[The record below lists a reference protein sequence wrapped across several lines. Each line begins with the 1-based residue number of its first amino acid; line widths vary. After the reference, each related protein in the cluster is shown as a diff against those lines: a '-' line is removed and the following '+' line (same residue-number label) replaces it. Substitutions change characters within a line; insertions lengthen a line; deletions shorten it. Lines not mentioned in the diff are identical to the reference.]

1 MDFDKSLGMDISV
14 IIPVYNVENYVLE
27 CLQSVAAQTKTK
39 DVECIL
45 VDDCGT
51 DNSVS
56 LAEQFISK
64 YVGEIA
70 FALFHHPQNRG
81 LSAARN
87 TGIKNAKGKYLFFLD
102 SDDTIK
108 PDCLDKLFSLAEKY
122 HADMVQGSYVSD
134 LESMKLFEKSQL
146 PEFSDDKSYIKRTL
160 LNYDVNPVM
169 AQNRLVRRQLV
180 VENNLWFKEG
190 IIHEDLYWSFFLAK
204 IVERICFC
212 KQKTYFYRSTPG
224 SITNKVNIEKE
235 TLAFHTIIEDFCLHI
250 DFFERNAQKRMIYCI
265 LLNAISARLYRD
277 ESDRLHLIDCLKS
290 KENHVIQILISLIFN
305 LHDSWFRSKL
315 VNLLMR
321 VYQRR

>member
-1 MDFDKSLGMDISV
+1 MDISV
-14 IIPVYNVENYVLE
+14 IVPIYNVENYILE
-27 CLQSVAAQTKTK
+27 CLQSVAVQTKTK

-51 DNSVS
+51 DNSVKV
-56 LAEQFISK
+56 AEQFISA
-64 YVGEIA
+64 YEGDIS
-70 FALFHHPQNRG
+70 FALLHHPENKG

-87 TGIKNAKGKYLFFLD
+87 TGIKNARGNYLFFLD
-102 SDDTIK
+102 SDDMIK
-108 PDCLDKLFSLAEKY
+108 PYCLDELFALAEAY
-122 HADMVQGSYVSD
+122 QADMVQGSYESD
-134 LESMKLFEKSQL
+134 LASMKHFEDCQL
-146 PEFSDDKSYIKRTL
+146 PEFSDNKSFIKRTL

-169 AQNRLVRRQLV
+169 AQNRLVRKQLV

-204 IVERICFC
+204 VVERICFC

-224 SITNKVNIEKE
+224 SITNKINVAKE
-235 TLAFHTIIEDFCLHI
+235 TFAFHTIIEDFCLHI
-250 DFFERNAQKRMIYCI
+250 DSFERNAQKRMIYCI
-265 LLNAISARLYRD
+265 LLNAISARLYRN

-290 KENHVIQILISLIFN
+290 KENLGIQILISLIFN

-321 VYQRR
+321 IYQRR

>member
-1 MDFDKSLGMDISV
+1 MDISV
-14 IIPVYNVENYVLE
+14 IVPIYNVENYILE
-27 CLQSVAAQTKTK
+27 CLQSVAVQTKTK

-51 DNSVS
+51 DNSVKV
-56 LAEQFISK
+56 AEQFISA
-64 YVGEIA
+64 YEGDIS
-70 FALFHHPQNRG
+70 FALLHHPENRG

-87 TGIKNAKGKYLFFLD
+87 TGIKNARGKYLFFLD
-102 SDDTIK
+102 SDDAIK
-108 PDCLDKLFSLAEKY
+108 SYCLDELFTLAETY
-122 HADMVQGSYVSD
+122 QADMVQGAYESD
-134 LESMKLFEKSQL
+134 LASMKRFEDSPL
-146 PEFSDDKSYIKRTL
+146 PEFSENKSFIKRTL

-180 VENNLWFKEG
+180 VDNNLWFKEG

-204 IVERICFC
+204 VVERICFC

-224 SITNKVNIEKE
+224 SITNKVNVAKE

-250 DFFERNAQKRMIYCI
+250 DAFERNAQKRMIYCI
-265 LLNAISARLYRD
+265 LLNAISARLYRN

-290 KENHVIQILISLIFN
+290 KENLGIQILISLIFN

-321 VYQRR
+321 IYQRR

>member
-1 MDFDKSLGMDISV
+1 MDISV
-14 IIPVYNVENYVLE
+14 IVPIYNVENYVLE

-39 DVECIL
+39 NVECIL

-51 DNSVS
+51 DDSVKV
-56 LAEQFISK
+56 AEQFISA
-64 YVGEIA
+64 YEGDVSFA
-70 FALFHHPQNRG
+70 FFHHTENRG

-87 TGIKNAKGKYLFFLD
+87 TGIKNARGKYLFFLD

-108 PDCLDKLFSLAEKY
+108 PYCLDELFALAETY
-122 HADMVQGSYVSD
+122 QADMVQGSYESD
-134 LESMKLFEKSQL
+134 LASMKHFEDSRL

-204 IVERICFC
+204 VVERICFC

-235 TLAFHTIIEDFCLHI
+235 TLAFHTIIEDFCSHI

>member
-1 MDFDKSLGMDISV
+1 MDISV
-14 IIPVYNVENYVLE
+14 IVPIYNVENYILE
-27 CLQSVAAQTKTK
+27 CLQSVAVQTKTK

-51 DNSVS
+51 DNSVKV
-56 LAEQFISK
+56 AEQFISA
-64 YVGEIA
+64 YEGDIS
-70 FALFHHPQNRG
+70 FALLHHPENKG

-87 TGIKNAKGKYLFFLD
+87 TGIKNARGKYLFFLD

-108 PDCLDKLFSLAEKY
+108 PYCLDELFALAETY
-122 HADMVQGSYVSD
+122 QTDMVQGSYESD
-134 LESMKLFEKSQL
+134 LASMKRFEDSPL
-146 PEFSDDKSYIKRTL
+146 PEFSDDKSFIKRTL

-204 IVERICFC
+204 VVERICFC

-224 SITNKVNIEKE
+224 SITNKVNMEKE
-235 TLAFHTIIEDFCLHI
+235 TLAFQTIIEDSCLHI
-250 DFFERNAQKRMIYCI
+250 DSFERNAQKRMIYCI
-265 LLNAISARLYRD
+265 LLNAISARLYRN

-290 KENHVIQILISLIFN
+290 KENLGIQILISLIFN

-315 VNLLMR
+315 INLLMR
-321 VYQRR
+321 IYQRR

>member
-1 MDFDKSLGMDISV
+1 MDISV
-14 IIPVYNVENYVLE
+14 IVPIYNVENYILD
-27 CLQSVAAQTKTK
+27 CLQSVAVQTKTK

-51 DNSVS
+51 DKSVKV
-56 LAEQFISK
+56 AEQFISA
-64 YVGEIA
+64 YEGDIS
-70 FALFHHPQNRG
+70 FALLHHPENRG

-87 TGIKNAKGKYLFFLD
+87 TGIKNARGKYLFFLD

-108 PDCLDKLFSLAEKY
+108 PYCLDELFALAETY
-122 HADMVQGSYVSD
+122 QADMVQGSYESD
-134 LESMKLFEKSQL
+134 LASMKHFEDSRL
-146 PEFSDDKSYIKRTL
+146 PEFSDDKSFIKRTL
-160 LNYDVNPVM
+160 LDYDVNPVM

-180 VENNLWFKEG
+180 VENNLWFKES

-204 IVERICFC
+204 VVEKICFC

-250 DFFERNAQKRMIYCI
+250 DSFERNAQKRMIYCI
-265 LLNAISARLYRD
+265 LLNAISARLYRN
-277 ESDRLHLIDCLKS
+277 ESDRSHLIDCLKS
-290 KENHVIQILISLIFN
+290 KENYVIQILISLIFN

-315 VNLLMR
+315 VNLLMKI
-321 VYQRR
+321 YQRR

>member
-1 MDFDKSLGMDISV
+1 M

-51 DNSVS
+51 DKSVS
-56 LAEQFISK
+56 LAEQFIST

-277 ESDRLHLIDCLKS
+277 KSDRLHLIDCLKS

-321 VYQRR
+321 IYQRR

>member
-1 MDFDKSLGMDISV
+1 MDISV
-14 IIPVYNVENYVLE
+14 IVPIYNVENYILE
-27 CLQSVAAQTKTK
+27 CLQSVAAQNKTK

-51 DNSVS
+51 DNSVKV
-56 LAEQFISK
+56 AKQFISAYK
-64 YVGEIA
+64 GDIS
-70 FALFHHPQNRG
+70 FALLHHPENRG

-87 TGIKNAKGKYLFFLD
+87 TGIKNARGKYLFFLD
-102 SDDTIK
+102 SDDMIK
-108 PDCLDKLFSLAEKY
+108 PICLNTLFELSEKY
-122 HADMVQGSYVSD
+122 HADMVQGSYESD
-134 LESMKLFEKSQL
+134 LASMKHFENCRL
-146 PEFSDDKSYIKRTL
+146 PEFSDDKSFVKRTL

-180 VENNLWFKEG
+180 VDNNLWFKEG

-204 IVERICFC
+204 VVERICFC

-250 DFFERNAQKRMIYCI
+250 DSFERNAQKGIIYCI
-265 LLNAISARLYRD
+265 LLNVISARLYRN
-277 ESDRLHLIDCLKS
+277 ESDRSHLIDCLKS
-290 KENHVIQILISLIFN
+290 KENYVLQILISLIFN
-305 LHDSWFRSKL
+305 FHDSWFRSKL

-321 VYQRR
+321 IYQRR

>member
-1 MDFDKSLGMDISV
+1 MDISV
-14 IIPVYNVENYVLE
+14 IVPIYNVENYILE
-27 CLQSVAAQTKTK
+27 CLQSVAVQTKTK

-51 DNSVS
+51 DNSVKV
-56 LAEQFISK
+56 AEQFISA
-64 YVGEIA
+64 YEGDIS
-70 FALFHHPQNRG
+70 FALLHHPENKG

-87 TGIKNAKGKYLFFLD
+87 TGIKNARGNYLFFLD
-102 SDDTIK
+102 SDDMIK
-108 PDCLDKLFSLAEKY
+108 PYCLDELFALAEAY
-122 HADMVQGSYVSD
+122 QADMVQGSYESD
-134 LESMKLFEKSQL
+134 LASMKHFEDCQL
-146 PEFSDDKSYIKRTL
+146 PEFSDNKSFIKRTL

-169 AQNRLVRRQLV
+169 AQNRLVRKQLV

-204 IVERICFC
+204 VVERICFC

-224 SITNKVNIEKE
+224 SITNKINVAKE
-235 TLAFHTIIEDFCLHI
+235 TFAFHTIIEDFSLHI

-290 KENHVIQILISLIFN
+290 KEKRVIQILISLIFN
-305 LHDSWFRSKL
+305 LHDSWFRSKV
-315 VNLLMR
+315 VNLLMKI
-321 VYQRR
+321 YQRR